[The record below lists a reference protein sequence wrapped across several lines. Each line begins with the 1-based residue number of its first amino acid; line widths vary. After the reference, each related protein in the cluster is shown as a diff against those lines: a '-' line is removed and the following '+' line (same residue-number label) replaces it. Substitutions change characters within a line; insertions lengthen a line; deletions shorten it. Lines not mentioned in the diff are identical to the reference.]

1 MLIIFIIGIG
11 KEKKKMNVK
20 ELTSEQL
27 QQLKVNY
34 LDNLLQEEENRN
46 ISYNEIAQ
54 IDLLVSNELIFKLY
68 QNYTFTDE
76 DFF

>member
-1 MLIIFIIGIG
+1 MD
-11 KEKKKMNVK
+11 VK